1 MNNIPEGTIT
11 REIRGHVFLIGIH
24 RASKMNAFTWDMLCD
39 LSVAFG
45 EYEVNDDLRCAVVY
59 AAGEHFSSG
68 LDLADVA
75 PHVSVGE
82 PYFKGGGIDPWGVH
96 GPMLSKPLMMAVQ
109 GRCYTLGTELSLAA
123 DIVVAAD
130 NTRFA
135 QLEVKR
141 GIFPFGGATIR
152 LPKTAGWGNAMR
164 YLLTGDEF
172 SAQDAYRFGLVQ
184 EITEPGQ
191 QLEKAMEIACKIAA
205 QAPLAVQATLYL
217 ARSAANEGFQNGTKN
232 IMPELLKIMK
242 TEDAAEGVMSFI
254 ERRPANFKGR

>member
-1 MNNIPEGTIT
+1 MSDIPEGTIT
-11 REIRGHVFLIGIH
+11 RETKGHVFLIGIH

-39 LSVAFG
+39 LSRAFG
-45 EYEVNDDLRCAVVY
+45 EYEADDDSRCAVVY

-75 PHVSVGE
+75 PHVAKGE
-82 PYFKGGGIDPWGVH
+82 AFFAEGGVDPWGVN
-96 GPMLSKPLMMAVQ
+96 GPILSKPLLVAVQ

-123 DIVVAAD
+123 DIVVAAE

-152 LPKTAGWGNAMR
+152 LPRTAGWGNAMR

-172 SAQDAYRFGLVQ
+172 NAHDAYRFGLVQ
-184 EITEPGQ
+184 EITEPGR
-191 QLEKAMEIACKIAA
+191 QLERALEIATRIAD
-205 QAPLAVQATLYL
+205 QAPLAIKATISL
-217 ARSAANEGFQNGTKN
+217 ARSAINEGFQAGTQN
-232 IMPELLKIMK
+232 IMKQLHKIMK

-254 ERRPANFKGR
+254 ERRPANFKGK